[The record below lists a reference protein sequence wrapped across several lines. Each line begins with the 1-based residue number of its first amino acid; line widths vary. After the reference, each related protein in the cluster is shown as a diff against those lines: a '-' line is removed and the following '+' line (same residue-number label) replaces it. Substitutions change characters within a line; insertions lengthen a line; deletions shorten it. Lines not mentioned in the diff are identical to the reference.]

1 MFEHPIEV
9 IEIDE
14 PDLDFT
20 GYVCLSSLRG
30 GVAFGGCRVDRSVT
44 RDDVLELARCMSAKL
59 AGHGLPCGGAKGGL
73 RVDPRR
79 ADIGAVI
86 QRFAE
91 RAAPLLTSRVVL
103 GKDLGAS
110 TELLDQLYAALGIA
124 QMHLVQRLPG
134 GAGVPDRLR
143 DLGGYVPHMT
153 GLGVAWATR
162 AAIGRDLGGLRV
174 LIQGAGAV
182 GMGTAVRLSAMGA
195 RIVGI
200 GDVEAAAIK
209 RDGFAIADLARAVT
223 GGRLDT
229 TDPGLGCDEVIAPRE
244 LLVRDADV
252 LVLAAASNSV
262 DLACASQIRAGVVVE
277 GANFGL
283 VAGGHDLLT
292 RRGALAIPDVIAS
305 SASAA
310 MVAHQIAARN
320 AVPADALWARIEASI
335 DRSVRQ
341 AMAIAQRTRTSVRDA
356 YLAEIVPAA
365 VEASGT
371 APAPPITGVPR

>member
-1 MFEHPIEV
+1 MFELPIEV

-14 PDLDFT
+14 PDLDVT

-30 GVAFGGCRVDRSVT
+30 GVAFGGCRFDRSVT
-44 RDDVLELARCMSAKL
+44 RDDVVELARCMSAKL

-79 ADIGAVI
+79 ADIRAVV

-91 RAAPLLTSRVVL
+91 RAAPLLTSSVVL

-110 TELLDQLYAALGIA
+110 NELLDHLYGCLGIP

-134 GAGVPDRLR
+134 GGGVPDRLR
-143 DLGGYVPHMT
+143 DLQGYVPHMT

-162 AAIGRDLGGLRV
+162 AAVGRDLDGLRI

-182 GMGTAVRLSAMGA
+182 GMGAAVRLSAMGA
-195 RIVGI
+195 RVVGI
-200 GDVEAAAIK
+200 CDIETAVIRPG
-209 RDGFAIADLARAVT
+209 GFEIPALARAVT
-223 GGRLDT
+223 GGRLDAS
-229 TDPGLGCDEVIAPRE
+229 DPALGCDEVIAPRDM
-244 LLVRDADV
+244 LVRDADV

-283 VAGGHDLLT
+283 VAGGHDVLT

-305 SASAA
+305 SSSAA

-320 AVPADALWARIEASI
+320 AMPPDALWARIESSI

-341 AMAIAQRTRTSVRDA
+341 ATAIARRERTSVRDA
-356 YLAEIVPAA
+356 YLTAIVPAA
-365 VEASGT
+365 IGAAAGGS
-371 APAPPITGVPR
+371 R

>member
-1 MFEHPIEV
+1 MFELPIDV

-20 GYVCLSSLRG
+20 GYVCLSSLAG
-30 GVAFGGCRVDRSVT
+30 GLAFGGCRFDRSVT
-44 RDDVLELARCMSAKL
+44 RADVVELARCMSAKL

-73 RVDPRR
+73 RVDPQR
-79 ADIGAVI
+79 ADIHAVV

-110 TELLDQLYAALGIA
+110 NDLLDHLYDCLGIS
-124 QMHLVQRLPG
+124 QLHLVQRLPG
-134 GAGVPDRLR
+134 GGDVPDRLR
-143 DLGGYVPHMT
+143 ALQGYVPHMT

-162 AAIGRDLGGLRV
+162 AAVGRDLGGLRV

-182 GMGTAVRLSAMGA
+182 GMGAAVRLSAMGA
-195 RIVGI
+195 RVVGI
-200 GDVEAAAIK
+200 CDIETAVIKRGGFAAA
-209 RDGFAIADLARAVT
+209 ALARATT
-223 GGRLDT
+223 GGRIDAS
-229 TDPGLGCDEVIAPRE
+229 DPALACDEVIAPRD
-244 LLVRDADV
+244 LLARDADV

-262 DLACASQIRAGVVVE
+262 DLACAAQIRAGVVVE

-283 VAGGHDLLT
+283 VAGGHDVLT

-305 SASAA
+305 SSSAA

-320 AVPADALWARIEASI
+320 AVPPDVLWARIESSI
-335 DRSVRQ
+335 ERSVRE
-341 AMAIAQRTRTSVRDA
+341 AIAIARRERTSVRAA
-356 YLAEIVPAA
+356 YLAAIVPAA
-365 VEASGT
+365 IAAADAQMAG
-371 APAPPITGVPR
+371 GR